1 MEDNQNN
8 KKSNPIYTVLMI
20 TVLVSLLWGVPSM
33 IHGKGF
39 LNGIIENIEALINFI
54 ILIIVG
60 YVIYKIFSK

>member
-1 MEDNQNN
+1 MEDNQNK